1 MFLLNRRTFLQATA
15 AGVALGLPAGA
26 TPASVEVFTAS
37 PTGAFV
43 DSVVVVGDQAALVI
57 DAQLTQAD
65 ATRLAD
71 QIAAT
76 GRRLETVFITHI
88 HPDHL
93 MGIAVLN
100 QRFPGARYV
109 AHPAIAEVL
118 GQMGNGMF
126 ESLKGN
132 LGFAGGDIWVPPT
145 PLEGPLE
152 LEGETFDVLAP
163 LRGDTALITP
173 VSLPLF
179 DTLVATDIV
188 YNGVDLWLAET
199 VTDEAFAGWR
209 NALDLLEARPEG
221 TIIPGHK
228 GAGTTDDKSGIAFT
242 RAALDGWEEAL
253 GAATDRASLAQAMQE
268 ILGMD
273 PDSFFAQNALNAVY
287 PE

>member
-1 MFLLNRRTFLQATA
+1 MFLLNRRTFLQTTA
-15 AGVALGLPAGA
+15 AGAALGLPAQA
-26 TPASVEVFTAS
+26 APSSVDVFTAS
-37 PTGAFV
+37 PMGAFV
-43 DSVVVVGDQAALVI
+43 DSVVVVGDEAALVI

-65 ATRLAD
+65 ATQLAD

-100 QRFPGARYV
+100 QRFSSVNYL
-109 AHPAIAEVL
+109 AHPAIAEIL
-118 GQMGNGMF
+118 AQMGNGMF
-126 ESLKGN
+126 ENLKGN
-132 LGFAGGDIWVPPT
+132 LGYAGGDSWVPPA
-145 PLEGPLE
+145 PLDGPLE
-152 LEGETFDVLAP
+152 LEGEAFEVLGP
-163 LRGDTALITP
+163 LHGDTPLITP
-173 VSLPLF
+173 VSLPQF
-179 DTLVATDIV
+179 DTLVASDIV

-209 NALDLLEARPEG
+209 SALDTLEARPEG

-228 GAGTTDDKSGIAFT
+228 GAGTVDDRSGITHT
-242 RAALDGWEEAL
+242 RATLDGWEEAL
-253 GAATDRASLAQAMQE
+253 ASASDRASLAQAMQE

-273 PDSFFAQNALNAVY
+273 PQSFFAQNALNAVY